1 MKKFSSMLL
10 SFIVG
15 VILTGCATIFGKSGP
30 QAISIESDPTQAKV
44 VIMTAKQHEK
54 VYEGSTPA
62 KVRLE
67 KKEGYFSGRR
77 YEVTI
82 SKPGYEDATVFISPR
97 LGGWYLAGNLVFGGL
112 IGWLIVDPATGAMW
126 NLSPTDINETLGA
139 KQAAGTRLSP
149 NEIRVVLLEQVP
161 DHMRPLMMPI
171 AR

>member
-1 MKKFSSMLL
+1 MKKYLNLFL
-10 SFIVG
+10 SIVVG
-15 VILTGCATIFGKSGP
+15 FVMTGCATIFGKSGP
-30 QAISIESDPTQAKV
+30 QAINIESDPTQAKV
-44 VIMTAKQHEK
+44 VIMGAKLHDK

-62 KVRLE
+62 KVNLE

-82 SKPGYEDATVFISPR
+82 SKPGYQDATVFISPR

-126 NLSPTDINETLGA
+126 TLSPSKINETLGP
-139 KQAAGTRLSP
+139 KQAAGTRLSSK
-149 NEIRVVLLEQVP
+149 EIRVVLLEQVP
-161 DHMRPLMMPI
+161 ENLRSLMVPV